1 MIKKESENN
10 EIIEKKILLHLVKKI
25 EKKGLKGLQVNRNI
39 RVLKKQ
45 MNHMAEQFSYR
56 TWFDKWHQIYK
67 ETTNENNLINET
79 LSQVMVNPNVI

>member
-1 MIKKESENN
+1 
-10 EIIEKKILLHLVKKI
+10 
-25 EKKGLKGLQVNRNI
+25 
-39 RVLKKQ
+39 

-79 LSQVMVNPNVI
+79 LSQVIVNPNVIQVSFREKQSESRTPHKEGTGCFQKFTGKEIKIDRG